1 MKKYANDEMTRKE
14 EHTKAPTPDK
24 LDRSS
29 VEREANANTDKKKS
43 PYPLT
48 EEEATPTTPKSE
60 GAHD

>member
-14 EHTKAPTPDK
+14 ESTKAPTPDK

-29 VEREANANTDKKKS
+29 VEREADANTGKKKS
-43 PYPLT
+43 QYPLT

-60 GAHD
+60 DMKD